1 MTTLK
6 DNLGQPINIGDIIAY
21 ATTIGRSANQCIYE
35 VLEIVESYTTGW
47 VDSGGGQMVYG
58 KIKVLKLKAQP
69 LTRSYGHYD
78 YYKPK
83 PSTLSM
89 MERCIVLPKSYK
101 ELIEKGND
109 ESK

>member
-1 MTTLK
+1 MKLV
-6 DNLGQPINIGDIIAY
+6 DNLGQPINVGDIIAY

-35 VLEIVESYTTGW
+35 VIDIVEGKRYGSYEVEG
-47 VDSGGGQMVYG
+47 DQRYG
-58 KIKVLKLKAQP
+58 EHIGYKLKARP
-69 LTRSYGHYD
+69 LQRSYGMYRKQKD
-78 YYKPK
+78 V
-83 PSTLSM
+83 TLTM

>member
-1 MTTLK
+1 VKLV
-6 DNLGQPINIGDIIAY
+6 DNLGQPINVGDIIAY
-21 ATTIGRSANQCIYE
+21 ATTIGRSANQSIYE
-35 VLEIVESYTTGW
+35 VIDIVEGKMYGSYK
-47 VDSGGGQMVYG
+47 VDGESRYG
-58 KIKVLKLKAQP
+58 EHIGYKLKAQP
-69 LTRSYGHYD
+69 LTRSYGSYSYH
-78 YYKPK
+78 KPK